1 MESGKRKKRIN
12 YTVMVVS
19 DSPDGGIHPFCLEQ
33 KLVTAVAV
41 LVALLLAVS
50 VGVAAHRSVVL
61 KKIQAADNLRQG
73 QIDTLTQE
81 NQKLI
86 KENEELSEK
95 VSLLSATV
103 AQNEE
108 TKKAQEK
115 EEEEKKIPNG
125 FPLAGPAVI
134 LESSETAGE
143 VADADAE
150 EEDEDGAD
158 GEKEPIVV
166 FSASAGIKVI
176 ATASG
181 VVSSVEAD
189 ETYGYKVV
197 IDHGNGYTSIYRVAS
212 EPLVAAEDEVLVGA
226 VLYEI
231 QSADEKIGY
240 QLTQDGALIDPL
252 DLLEV
257 YG

>member
-33 KLVTAVAV
+33 KLVTAAA
-41 LVALLLAVS
+41 ALIAILLAVS
-50 VGVAAHRSVVL
+50 IGIAVHHSAAL
-61 KKIQAADNLRQG
+61 EKLQASEEQLQG
-73 QIDTLTQE
+73 QVEDLTQK
-81 NQKLI
+81 NQKILA
-86 KENEELSEK
+86 ENDELSEK

-108 TKKAQEK
+108 TKEAQKK

-134 LESSETAGE
+134 LESSETAGNT
-143 VADADAE
+143 
-150 EEDEDGAD
+150 EEDEGAEE
-158 GEKEPIVV
+158 GAEATEKEPIVV

-176 ATASG
+176 ATATG
-181 VVSSVEAD
+181 VVTAVEED
-189 ETYGYKVV
+189 ETYGCRLT
-197 IDHGNGYTSIYRVAS
+197 IDHGNGYTSIYRIAS
-212 EPLVAAEDEVLVGA
+212 KPIVSAEDEVQAGA

-231 QSADEKIGY
+231 QSADERVGY
-240 QLTQDGALIDPL
+240 QLTKDGTLIDPL